1 MSTTQNTTKKG
12 LLKRLNEW
20 IIAFLESL
28 SDRLKLLAEVALI
41 NLYTILLLI
50 IIYLFY
56 WNFPQA
62 KDLLLTMNQES
73 HFQIALFFLS
83 LITLAGICWYMPRF
97 FYDENK
103 EDYVS
108 SKDLQHYGKI
118 KQGSNYLA
126 PVDSKVE
133 HAPTERKSWKAFLM
147 ADMKGHAMD
156 YQEETYDKV
165 ECYDKQ
171 FKEMIPRILATSLL
185 FIVTL
190 GILNVGNEL
199 GAEGLLW
206 KIPAHLVLAVL
217 AVLLLTILLFEKG
230 DKPLLYRVNRWLT
243 DHLGNGVLY
252 YFGATGIVLTLLMLT
267 KKGGL
272 DDLPYLFF
280 ASFLLSLSFLVFA
293 IFRRWIPFF
302 KEDTNVR
309 IPLAVMA
316 VSLSLVFVLIN
327 LMPRISQ
334 FMNPLVCANLA
345 FVFYLTLLYII
356 RLWGLRNRVS
366 MVFFLIAGIFVLAG
380 LTNSFRNHEVTYV
393 PNKIDPNNRL
403 TIEAYFAQWVEKRNN
418 SIKDYLMKHPN
429 DSFPIIIASA
439 EGGGSRAAYWT
450 TNIHAYLDRNIP
462 GYYNNHLFALTGA
475 SGGSTGNCTYY
486 AMKKGGLNTADMQA
500 SSDTMFTENYLSSS
514 LTLLLGADLFK
525 DVIGLPLGWN
535 RAKQLEYEWTTKL
548 QSLIGENKRN
558 IFKEP
563 FLELWYE
570 NNQLRADAGPLLFIN
585 MTQVQ
590 GAGHGIVSPV
600 KLQPRSYKGID
611 LLDALYQVNPT
622 KTINVVTA
630 NLLNASF
637 PYINPAGQI
646 PGAGSFVDAGYFD
659 NYGARTAAG
668 LLKELGRLRSNMQEK
683 VRNGTAT
690 SNDSLYQRIKFIS
703 VLIRNGTADETHA
716 KKDRLSNQL
725 LAPVS
730 TIGNIRTAVNVHNFW
745 DLENAADA
753 FYSIN
758 LKRVFIQEE
767 DGKGLVKPVIP
778 LARYLSPLAIKA
790 MNGALDTLVSKEQSE
805 LRRLEAVL
813 K

>member
-1 MSTTQNTTKKG
+1 MSTTPKQS
-12 LLKRLNEW
+12 LFKRFNEKL
-20 IIAFLESL
+20 ISFLESL
-28 SDRLKLLAEVALI
+28 SDRLKLLAEVASI

-108 SKDLQHYGKI
+108 SKDLHTSAKKKYDP
-118 KQGSNYLA
+118 NYSA
-126 PVDSKVE
+126 PVDYKVE

-156 YQEETYDKV
+156 YNAETYDRTV
-165 ECYDKQ
+165 CYDKQ

-199 GAEGLLW
+199 GVEGFLW
-206 KIPAHLVLAVL
+206 QIPANLVLAVL
-217 AVLLLTILLFEKG
+217 AFLLLTVLLFEKG
-230 DKPLLYRVNRWLT
+230 DKPLLYRVNRWLN

-252 YFGATGIVLTLLMLT
+252 YFGATAIVLTLLMLT

-272 DDLPYLFF
+272 DDLPYLFL

-302 KEDTNVR
+302 KKDTNVR
-309 IPLAVMA
+309 LPLAGLA
-316 VSLSLVFVLIN
+316 ISLSLVFILIN
-327 LMPRISQ
+327 LVPRISQ

-345 FVFYLTLLYII
+345 FVFYLTVLYIF

-366 MVFFLIAGIFVLAG
+366 MVFFLIAGIFVAAG
-380 LTNSFRNHEVTYV
+380 FTNSFRNHEVTQV
-393 PNKIDPNNRL
+393 TNKINPNNRL
-403 TIEAYFAQWVEKRNN
+403 TIEDYFGEWVEKRSNT
-418 SIKDYLMKHPN
+418 IKEYLRTHPN
-429 DSFPIIIASA
+429 ESFPIVIASA

-450 TNIHAYLDRNIP
+450 ANIHAYLDGQIP

-475 SGGSTGNCTYY
+475 SGGSTGNCTFY
-486 AMKKGGLNTADMQA
+486 AMKKGEVNTADMQGL
-500 SSDTMFTENYLSSS
+500 SDKMFTENYLSSS

-525 DVIGLPLGWN
+525 DVLGISIGGN
-535 RAKQLEYEWTTKL
+535 RAKQLEKEWTSKL

-558 IFKEP
+558 IFGEP

-570 NNQLRADAGPLLFIN
+570 DKGSNQLRADAGPLLFIN

-590 GAGHGIVSPV
+590 GAGHAIVSPV
-600 KLQPRSYKGID
+600 KLQASNYKGID
-611 LLDALYQVNPT
+611 LLDALYQTNPS

-646 PGAGSFVDAGYFD
+646 PGVGSFVDAGYFD
-659 NYGARTAAG
+659 NYGARTGAG
-668 LLKELGRLRSNMQEK
+668 LLKELGKLRTKMQEK

-690 SNDSLYQRIKFIS
+690 TNDSLYQQLKFIS
-703 VLIRNGTADETHA
+703 VLIRNSTADDASTKRE
-716 KKDRLSNQL
+716 RLSNQL
-725 LAPVS
+725 MAPVS
-730 TIGNIRTAVNVHNFW
+730 TIGNIRTAVNAHNFW

-790 MNGALDTLVSKEQSE
+790 MNGALDTLRKEESSE
-805 LRRLEAVL
+805 LRRLEADL